1 VWLYRLCDAL
11 LIGRNDLT
19 EVIGDDQ
26 PGLVL
31 AAGIDSPCTLGS
43 IRAAERKQIAS
54 GAARRCKKKPGQ
66 GQIDRALDFSK
77 APSRAGPRCSLLLAS
92 CGVFNVDAVRQQLA
106 LSVPGP

>member
-1 VWLYRLCDAL
+1 M
-11 LIGRNDLT
+11 
-19 EVIGDDQ
+19 Q
-26 PGLVL
+26 
-31 AAGIDSPCTLGS
+31 
-43 IRAAERKQIAS
+43 
-54 GAARRCKKKPGQ
+54 KKPGQ